1 MTRLQ
6 KKCLIAAAGAHLLVV
21 VVLLCSGFIRS
32 KPQTDDTQIL
42 TVIPDTTF
50 FDAPN
55 SGVKNAQ
62 TPPPTPITKPPEPTP
77 PTPEP
82 PKPEVK
88 VIEPVKPVEPVK
100 VPDPIKPEEVKL
112 PEKPDAE
119 IPKPKPPKKPH
130 EITVDLKKVTRDN
143 QQAQKDAAEAE
154 AKAEKAT
161 RDARRKAAEAFKIAA
176 HTISQKS
183 SSATTVE
190 MPGAGSVSY
199 ANYASVVKSIYERA
213 WTPPDDTASDDAN
226 VKVSVTIAN
235 DGRVIE
241 SHIVDESG
249 DGKVDGSIRRTLDR
263 VTFIAPFP
271 EGAKEKERTFKI
283 NFNLKAKRL
292 LG

>member
-6 KKCLIAAAGAHLLVV
+6 KKCLIAAAGVHLLVV
-21 VVLLCSGFIRS
+21 VVVLCSGFITS
-32 KPQTDDTQIL
+32 KPK
-42 TVIPDTTF
+42 PDTTELLDVIPSTLI
-50 FDAPN
+50 DAAMS
-55 SGVKNAQ
+55 SGVKSAQ
-62 TPPPTPITKPPEPTP
+62 TPPPTPVTQPPEPTP

-88 VIEPVKPVEPVK
+88 LIEPVKPVEPVK
-100 VPDPIKPEEVKL
+100 PPDPIKPEEVKL

-119 IPKPKPPKKPH
+119 IPKPKPPKKH
-130 EITVDLKKVTRDN
+130 EIKIDLTKVTRDN
-143 QQAQKDAAEAE
+143 QQAKQEAAEAE
-154 AKAEKAT
+154 AKAEKAA
-161 RDARRKAAEAFKIAA
+161 RDARRKAAEAFKMAA

-183 SSATTVE
+183 SSATTIE
-190 MPGAGSVSY
+190 MPGSGSVSY

-283 NFNLKAKRL
+283 NFNLKAKKL

>member
-6 KKCLIAAAGAHLLVV
+6 KKCLIAAAGTHLLIVV
-21 VVLLCSGFIRS
+21 VVLCSGFITP
-32 KPQTDDTQIL
+32 KPKVDDTQL
-42 TVIPDTTF
+42 LDVIPSTLI
-50 FDAPN
+50 DAAMS
-55 SGVKNAQ
+55 SGVKSAQ
-62 TPPPTPITKPPEPTP
+62 PPPPTPITKPPEPIP

-88 VIEPVKPVEPVK
+88 PQPQPKPEPEPVKQEELKPV
-100 VPDPIKPEEVKL
+100 
-112 PEKPDAE
+112 EKPDVE
-119 IPKPKPPKKPH
+119 IPKPKPPKKH
-130 EITVDLKKVTRDN
+130 EIKIDLTKKVTRDN
-143 QQAQKDAAEAE
+143 EQAKQEAAEAA
-154 AKAEKAT
+154 AKAEKDAKRI
-161 RDARRKAAEAFKIAA
+161 RDQKLKAFQNAARSIKEN
-176 HTISQKS
+176 S
-183 SSATTVE
+183 STSTTVE

-226 VKVSVTIAN
+226 VKVSVTIAA

-241 SHIVDESG
+241 SHVVDASG
-249 DGKVDGSIRRTLDR
+249 DAKVDGSIRRTLDR

>member
-6 KKCLIAAAGAHLLVV
+6 KKCLIAAAGTHLLVV
-21 VVLLCSGFIRS
+21 VVLLCSGFITS
-32 KPQTDDTQIL
+32 KPK
-42 TVIPDTTF
+42 PDTTELLDVIPSTLI
-50 FDAPN
+50 DAAMS
-55 SGVKNAQ
+55 SGVKSAQ

-82 PKPEVK
+82 PKPVVK
-88 VIEPVKPVEPVK
+88 QVEPVKPVEPVK

-119 IPKPKPPKKPH
+119 IPKPKPPKKH
-130 EITVDLKKVTRDN
+130 EIKVELTKVTRDN
-143 QQAQKDAAEAE
+143 KQAEKDAAEA
-154 AKAEKAT
+154 ALKAEKEAKRV
-161 RDARRKAAEAFKIAA
+161 RDLKLKAFQNAARSIK
-176 HTISQKS
+176 QNS